1 MKNSYFLRAMALV
14 AILFTFALNLKAQT
28 YPLSDSQLAAKI
40 AAKQQLTDVP
50 TIYIDIPDL
59 AVVNNFQ
66 KEDGYKRATFQ
77 YVDNSDPTKCF
88 IDDGLSI
95 KVRGNATSQVQIL
108 KKAYRLK
115 FDKDVKDASGN
126 VIQTHKH
133 DLLGRGYSKRNWVLL
148 ANAFDKSM
156 LRNALTYHINKA
168 VGMAFCPGYKFV
180 DVVINNDYR
189 GTYQI
194 SDHPEVGSNRVEID
208 EDKDWM
214 MEFVSDGRF
223 VEDPY
228 IPANGNKPT
237 MNINIKSPD
246 YDSTVPAE
254 AELLNTLKTDI
265 TNWSEKW
272 YNAFS
277 SSAWKEYNDVESFIN
292 FYIINQLTLDYDG
305 WMTIKNYRSPDGPLF
320 WGPVW
325 DKDLAYGNYR
335 DDTEILVEN
344 LQNGQ
349 LRTVFENY
357 GSGLDH
363 NYEFVAMVKEK
374 YDKVLAAG
382 LKTTLNAALD
392 QMSAEI
398 QNTQAQN
405 YKKWGYGALM
415 GELYH
420 SNTDYSYYVT
430 QLRSFINNRI
440 DWLEGKFDAMYN
452 DCLSNISDFT
462 YNPDSYA
469 GDWNYFNKW
478 VNATV
483 VNRNL
488 YGNKWNPICLPFD
501 LTQSKLEEALG
512 CTYELKTHTR
522 MDVDGETMIFETPT
536 SLNVEAGMPYLI
548 KPAKDVSNILFEKVL
563 YASYQNGSSWDG
575 SKEAKSITFDNKHY
589 FKGLMYWQKG
599 LSLKADYVF
608 NNDVYIDNSSMV
620 IGTKAETWDT
630 SAALS
635 GARAYVTVPEGTV
648 PLLSIVS
655 GSQPTERT
663 QLTNLPT
670 IYIDTQDGAQIEPS
684 TGNYIHAKMQI
695 IDANGTLSQ
704 DTEEFDYMEIRGR
717 GTDIWT
723 GTDKKS
729 YRIKFAKQHKHDLM
743 GKGYSKRNWA
753 LLANAGD
760 KSLMRNALTNE
771 LGTAIGMP
779 FTPGYCFVDLV
790 LNDEYVGTY
799 QVSDQIQADAN
810 RVNIN
815 EDTGWLVEMTKEA
828 NVSVDDVYVEGS
840 DNMPWIV
847 VNNPEYANYT
857 DQEAFKATVSEF
869 VTNLL
874 NDNSGAYIDLTS
886 FVNWYIATEIL
897 GGYQSLSDIY
907 AYKENAAETLSF
919 GPLWNNDFS
928 FNNSSQIDMSGNGLM
943 SDLNNDESFNGLV
956 FNAAENSV
964 WKAKLATLWQQE
976 WFKQAVLEK
985 WNQIYTGANSGIAK
999 TLIAKVEAMAN
1010 TLNQSQ
1016 ALNFSSEAGGAGWT
1030 LTGQG
1035 VTGVSRDN
1043 TFNFANYTA
1052 AVAQLKTYIQERLPY
1067 LDRKFNA
1074 LANAQ
1079 QQQFVAVNYE
1089 VDKQAAQTF
1098 YNEYVGEQ
1106 ADVTILNRKTI
1117 QGGEWNA
1124 ITFPFNASRDV
1135 INDVF
1140 GADCQLRA
1148 LSSVQT
1154 VSAQNI
1160 VFTFE
1165 EVTGGVEA
1173 GVPYIIYPSSDVTN
1187 LTFNGVDFDCS
1198 FAQTVEK
1205 DGYLLVGTLQP
1216 TDIKADNR
1224 TLIFSTANKLLKLN
1238 QDTQINGARA
1248 YITIP
1253 ESASNANSFS
1263 IGIEEAD
1270 GIKVVGVEANKN
1282 NGYIYNINGQL
1293 VGKTMKNMPKG
1304 VYVVNGRK
1312 VIK

>member
-1 MKNSYFLRAMALV
+1 MYADYKTAQSILNLKMKNSYFLRAMALV

-50 TIYIDIPDL
+50 TIYIDIPSITNETEL
-59 AVVNNFQ
+59 SEQ
-66 KEDGYKRATFQ
+66 LYKDRNTNYAPYLTGTITV
-77 YVDNSDPTKCF
+77 VDNSAVGSTQHLESFTDEVQ
-88 IDDGLSI
+88 I
-95 KVRGNATSQVQIL
+95 KVRGNSTASVGN
-108 KKAYRLK
+108 KKRPYRLK
-115 FDKDVKDASGN
+115 FASKSTAPDG
-126 VIQTHKH
+126 VAHKH
-133 DLLGRGYSKRNWVLL
+133 DLLGLGYAKRNWVLL
-148 ANAFDKSM
+148 ANAVDKTM
-156 LRNALTYHINKA
+156 MRNAVTYHLGKY
-168 VGMAFCPGYKFV
+168 VGMKFTPGYKFV
-180 DVVINNDYR
+180 DLVISGIYR
-189 GTYQI
+189 GTYQV
-194 SDHPEVGSNRVEID
+194 SDHPEIGSNRMPGNELSTWYL
-208 EDKDWM
+208 EFADWTNM
-214 MEFVSDGRF
+214 LE
-223 VEDPY
+223 EPY
-228 IPANGNKPT
+228 ISSDVPKQVS
-237 MNINIKSPD
+237 IKNPD
-246 YDSTVPAE
+246 ADDMTAE
-254 AELLNTLKTDI
+254 EIEQLKTDVHDYLKLWG
-265 TNWSEKW
+265 NSFYSDSWMS
-272 YNAFS
+272 
-277 SSAWKEYNDVESFIN
+277 YNDMESFVNYFVATEI
-292 FYIINQLTLDYDG
+292 TGDLDAYFVFKTTKDAG
-305 WMTIKNYRSPDGPLF
+305 SDKMVWPMI
-320 WGPVW
+320 W
-325 DKDLAYGNYR
+325 DKDLAYGNYTAPETLTPNYGKTTFEYCFKGETGLFKNKKFLKLVNDKLNSIIEDGLYDKLCNDIDNLYTLFPGSR
-335 DDTEILVEN
+335 TQNFNKYSLSENLAGEVFCFADYDEHVQALKDFLRNRITLVQTEIQKLITGVGGVDDVVIDDGGG
-344 LQNGQ
+344 GQ
-349 LRTVFENY
+349 GGEVVT
-357 GSGLDH
+357 GLT
-363 NYEFVAMVKEK
+363 YLGKGV
-374 YDKVLAAG
+374 
-382 LKTTLNAALD
+382 
-392 QMSAEI
+392 
-398 QNTQAQN
+398 
-405 YKKWGYGALM
+405 KWGGN
-415 GELYH
+415 ELV
-420 SNTDYSYYVT
+420 YVYQGSKQT
-430 QLRSFINNRI
+430 MV
-440 DWLEGKFDAMYN
+440 E
-452 DCLSNISDFT
+452 
-462 YNPDSYA
+462 
-469 GDWNYFNKW
+469 
-478 VNATV
+478 NATV
-483 VNRNL
+483 
-488 YGNKWNPICLPFD
+488 
-501 LTQSKLEEALG
+501 T
-512 CTYELKTHTR
+512 
-522 MDVDGETMIFETPT
+522 
-536 SLNVEAGMPYLI
+536 
-548 KPAKDVSNILFEKVL
+548 
-563 YASYQNGSSWDG
+563 
-575 SKEAKSITFDNKHY
+575 ITFDTNQTFNSYQLYLDSSPYTAWKSV
-589 FKGLMYWQKG
+589 YWPAT
-599 LSLKADYVF
+599 LPVSFTLTAD
-608 NNDVYIDNSSMV
+608 DV
-620 IGTKAETWDT
+620 
-630 SAALS
+630 AALAAS
-635 GARAYVTVPEGTV
+635 GYKFTIITTNDNNPEVHVTDVTISGGNV
-648 PLLSIVS
+648 IVDPDD
-655 GSQPTERT
+655 PTERT

-670 IYIDTQDGAQIEPS
+670 IYIDTQDGAEIEPS

-840 DNMPWIV
+840 ENMPWIV
-847 VNNPEYANYT
+847 VNNPEYANYA

-999 TLIAKVEAMAN
+999 TLIAKVETMAN
-1010 TLNQSQ
+1010 KLNQSQ

-1293 VGKTMKNMPKG
+1293 EGKTMKNMPKG